1 MSVIFVIFNLL
12 AMNQIGR
19 VVNTIYQGGSGGL
32 VLHTICAV
40 IFSAITIWALKVSLK
55 EKTTLP
61 KMFGYIFFFVG
72 LVLLTTVRG
81 SEDWIYTLCS
91 CLGLLGD
98 GCLIMYNR
106 KPEEK
111 PAPVQQEAPKTAEE
125 ARPVVDQT
133 VSEMD
138 SMDDSSSS
146 RLFKLFM
153 RAENCPTAKKNPQF
167 VQTLRE
173 SYTLYEELQKR
184 DVKMSE
190 NLQDEMEKLLTDY
203 LDLDDDTIQTERT
216 AETIGKIE
224 EGFGLIH
231 EALHNMY
238 DRQFQSQQ
246 FDIETDVKALEMQL
260 RQEGLL
266 DSDFVMKKS
275 EEVEE
280 DPED

>member
-12 AMNQIGR
+12 ALNQIGR
-19 VVNTIYQGGSGGL
+19 VADTIYQGGSGGL

-40 IFSAITIWALKVSLK
+40 IFTAITLWALKVSLR

-61 KMFGYIFFFVG
+61 KWFGWIFFCLG
-72 LVLLTTVRG
+72 LVLMTTVRG
-81 SEDWIYTLCS
+81 SEDWIYTLCN

-98 GCLIMYNR
+98 GCLILYNR
-106 KPEEK
+106 KPERQ
-111 PAPVQQEAPKTAEE
+111 PQPVQQAPAQPQKAEPVEVQAEE
-125 ARPVVDQT
+125 KEDPGV
-133 VSEMD
+133 
-138 SMDDSSSS
+138 S
-146 RLFKLFM
+146 RLFKLFLQV
-153 RAENCPTAKKNPQF
+153 ENCPTAKKNPEF

-173 SYTLYEELQKR
+173 SYTLYDELNKR
-184 DVKMSE
+184 EVRMNE
-190 NLQDEMEKLLTDY
+190 NLEDEMEKLLTDY
-203 LDLDDDTIQTERT
+203 LDLDDDMIQTEQT
-216 AETIGKIE
+216 AETVQKIE

-266 DSDFVMKKS
+266 DSDFVMKKTDDNQQS
-275 EEVEE
+275 
-280 DPED
+280 